1 MELKKRILGM
11 LFATGLCLTFAQ
23 ESESQGVR
31 DAPPEGSFVID
42 ATAIKGKAKNDVRL
56 VSEMDDMN
64 VNFDVF
70 YFDSERSGWAFYGSA
85 FLRKRGDSVAIYSA
99 AKGKLE
105 NIPTFAILAR
115 NKKDYGYKGEKR
127 KKDFIIHISAEPG
140 AQSGSSSPRGFT
152 RTATAP
158 ALDKPG
164 SFNVDVSAA
173 KGTIGDYVRLVNAT
187 ADKSVTV
194 DVYWYDDKKSAWKL
208 FGACTLDA
216 FYEAK
221 SVSSPLDGRVAAKVL
236 AVVPRGGKTYKWRLD
251 KGTGW
256 LDVVAY
262 TEGQGGGGTPSSS
275 AYVFDPQE
283 DGEKYDSVEIANIS
297 SDAEVTFDVFV
308 KTAADG
314 EWAKV
319 GGAKTGTTGSSSRVA
334 TYQAG
339 AFSKA
344 VSIAV
349 SPANGKSY
357 EWETQKAGGTLF
369 VFAK

>member
-11 LFATGLCLTFAQ
+11 LFATGLCFTFAQ

-85 FLRKRGDSVAIYSA
+85 FLRKKGDSVAIYSS

-127 KKDFIIHISAEPG
+127 KKDLIIRISPEAG
-140 AQSGSSSPRGFT
+140 AQAGTSSSRGLT

-158 ALDKPG
+158 ALNKAG

-173 KGTIGDYVRLVNAT
+173 KGSIGDYVRLVNAT

-208 FGACTLDA
+208 FGVCALSD

-221 SVSSPLDGRVAAKVL
+221 SVTSPLDGKVSARVL
-236 AVVPRGGKTYKWRLD
+236 AVAPRGGKTYKWRTE

-262 TEGQGGGGTPSSS
+262 TEAQGGSPSKS
-275 AYVFDPQE
+275 AFVFDPQV

-297 SDAEVTFDVFV
+297 GDAGGVFEVFV
-308 KTAADG
+308 KTTTDG
-314 EWAKV
+314 EWSKV
-319 GGAKTGTTGSSSRVA
+319 GGARTDALTTSSRVA

-349 SPANGKSY
+349 SATNDKSY
-357 EWETQKAGGTLF
+357 EWEVQKAGGTLF